1 MVQRKLTVKF
11 DSVDIHQ
18 LGVPDENLIK
28 RFLKTTIFSMKKS
41 IRLLG
46 TVAYWKSENSLRF
59 PLGAK
64 DFSSHML
71 LLIIFD

>member
-1 MVQRKLTVKF
+1 MEKRK
-11 DSVDIHQ
+11 Q
-18 LGVPDENLIK
+18 LEVENH
-28 RFLKTTIFSMKKS
+28 
-41 IRLLG
+41 
-46 TVAYWKSENSLRF
+46 